1 MGENGHFYL
10 LQRPSHEEIQARL
23 WLMYIDA
30 EQKKEDYKNRL
41 RFKVDDARRKEQDLI
56 MWEDALAN
64 REWKL
69 EHTEDNI
76 VSLMR
81 ELKLKD
87 IMLLDKTAE
96 VTKYKRQAEDSV
108 CEARADVR
116 RFEEVCRIMFFRC
129 YCVFKDLKT
138 LYGCDKGGY
147 DDGYQVC

>member
-41 RFKVDDARRKEQDLI
+41 RFKVDEVKRKEEDLI
-56 MWEDALAN
+56 MWEDTIAN

-96 VTKYKRQAEDSV
+96 VTNYKRQVEDSV
-108 CEARADVR
+108 REARADVC
-116 RFEEVCRIMFFRC
+116 RFEEVCRIMF
-129 YCVFKDLKT
+129 
-138 LYGCDKGGY
+138 
-147 DDGYQVC
+147 

>member
-1 MGENGHFYL
+1 
-10 LQRPSHEEIQARL
+10 
-23 WLMYIDA
+23 MYMDA

-41 RFKVDDARRKEQDLI
+41 RFKVDEVKRKEEDLI
-56 MWEDALAN
+56 MWEDTVAN

-87 IMLLDKTAE
+87 VMLLDKTAE
-96 VTKYKRQAEDSV
+96 VTKYKRQVEDSV

-116 RFEEVCRIMFFRC
+116 RFEEVCRILFLGVTVFLRTSKL
-129 YCVFKDLKT
+129 CVAAI
-138 LYGCDKGGY
+138 KGGTMM
-147 DDGYQVC
+147 GIRFVSVCV

>member
-1 MGENGHFYL
+1 
-10 LQRPSHEEIQARL
+10 
-23 WLMYIDA
+23 MYIDA

-41 RFKVDDARRKEQDLI
+41 HFKVDDARRKEQDLI
-56 MWEDALAN
+56 VWEDALAN

-108 CEARADVR
+108 REARADVR
-116 RFEEVCRIMFFRC
+116 RFEEVCRIMFFVC
-129 YCVFKDLKT
+129 DCVIKDLKIP
-138 LYGCDKGGY
+138 YGCEKGGY